1 MINGIEAAR
10 QIRARLPDTEIV
22 IFTTHD
28 NDALV
33 RELLEAGV
41 RAYLVKPDANKYLI
55 AAVDSLVKHRPV
67 FNDHV
72 SEHLLKSYLAPV
84 RLRRDTLTAR
94 ERIIIYQI
102 AEGHSHKEVAKILN
116 LSVKTVESHRATV
129 MRKLNLT
136 STAAIVRYAIR
147 NKLVEP

>member
-1 MINGIEAAR
+1 VINGIEAAR

-55 AAVDSLVKHRPV
+55 AAVDSLVKHRPF

-72 SEHLLKSYLAPV
+72 SEHLLKSYLAP